1 MSAFYSVVVDKQ
13 NDQNICYQNIE
24 IPNYR
29 VVILNY
35 NLEGERLKIKQTDT
49 QPF

>member
-24 IPNYR
+24 EIPNYR

-35 NLEGERLKIKQTDT
+35 NLEGERLKIK
-49 QPF
+49 